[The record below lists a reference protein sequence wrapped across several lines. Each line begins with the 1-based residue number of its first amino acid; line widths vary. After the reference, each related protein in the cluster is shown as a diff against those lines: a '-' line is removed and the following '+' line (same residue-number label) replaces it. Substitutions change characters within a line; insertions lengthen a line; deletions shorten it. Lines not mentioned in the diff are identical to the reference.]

1 MGLGLG
7 SADYRYGALDRLED
21 ARILYEGDRWVGA
34 IYVAGRAVEGLL
46 RSLLWRATRK
56 QEIGHDLRQL
66 LIKAR
71 SLNVVTSDDQTRI
84 LDSLNEIAVIWHND
98 LRFVGD
104 GCLLRRLKN
113 LGRLSKIGDM
123 RVKGDPLKANAY
135 SVLQACERVM
145 TRGDLVWTRSNK
157 N

>member
-1 MGLGLG
+1 MRLG
-7 SADYRYGALDRLED
+7 SEDYRYGALARIED
-21 ARILYEGDRWVGA
+21 ARALRDEKRWAGA
-34 IYVAGRAVEGLL
+34 IYLAGRAVEGLL
-46 RSLLWRATRK
+46 RSLLWRETRE

-66 LIKAR
+66 LTKAR
-71 SLNVVTSDDQTRI
+71 SLGVVTSEDETRI
-84 LDSLNEIAVIWHND
+84 LDSINEIAVIWHND
-98 LRFVGD
+98 LRFVG
-104 GCLLRRLKN
+104 GNWLLRRLKD

-145 TRGDLVWTRSNK
+145 ARGDLVWSHSRK